1 MSRSG
6 TDTTERIRA
15 SWLELGQG
23 HPGLLLVLALL
34 VGITGLANV
43 VCVRLEEEDL
53 AYPFVGVN
61 LGGQG
66 SGIADLQSD
75 VAFPLR
81 LERGHV
87 GNDSAAGVG
96 GFAHTDGQ
104 YVPRNAEVL
113 DRAGQRE
120 AVGRHDAHIT
130 IEFHETAI

>member
-43 VCVRLEEEDL
+43 VCVGLEEEDL
-53 AYPFVGVN
+53 ANPFVGVN

-66 SGIADLQSD
+66 SGITDLEGN
-75 VAFPLR
+75 VAFPVR

-87 GNDSAAGVG
+87 GYDPAPGVG
-96 GFAHTDGQ
+96 GFTHTDGQ
-104 YVPRNAEVL
+104 HVPRNAEVL
-113 DRAGQRE
+113 DRAGQ
-120 AVGRHDAHIT
+120 
-130 IEFHETAI
+130 